1 MKTNILKIVKKMFC
15 ISVEPDNIY
24 HFLGEPKKKLVLN
37 LLIQKSSFPS
47 VHITRV
53 IIAIGMLKNRLMNLM
68 LLILYP
74 LFLCRSLSEYF
85 SKDGM
90 NEISFKGIVYDFWTD
105 YTVISKEIYRTS
117 MNINEITKHKVIL
130 RLIKKIFVTLL
141 SFGRSIPS
149 ILDGRNG
156 SSNTLDNLFK

>member
-1 MKTNILKIVKKMFC
+1 MFC

-105 YTVISKEIYRTS
+105 YTVISKEIYLTS

-141 SFGRSIPS
+141 SFGRS
-149 ILDGRNG
+149 L
-156 SSNTLDNLFK
+156 TAENLKCISLHVQVR

>member
-90 NEISFKGIVYDFWTD
+90 NEISLKGIVYDFSTD

-130 RLIKKIFVTLL
+130 RLIKKMFVTLL
-141 SFGRSIPS
+141 SFGRS
-149 ILDGRNG
+149 L
-156 SSNTLDNLFK
+156 TAENLKCTSLHVQVR